1 MSKATQDQPPEET
14 SAATPAAPDPVA
26 EFKAALAAAE
36 EKATK
41 NWDSYLRGVA
51 ELENQRKR
59 GQRDLEQALRY
70 GAEKLLGD
78 LLPVK
83 DSLEMALASL
93 GDKPEAASLRTG
105 VDMTLRLLMSVLERQ
120 GVTEIDPKKGEA
132 FDHEWHEA
140 MATQES
146 ADVDPD
152 HVVATVQKGYKLS
165 GRLLRPARVLV
176 ARAPAAKQA

>member
-1 MSKATQDQPPEET
+1 MDDMSKEASNEAASET
-14 SAATPAAPDPVA
+14 TGAPDPVA
-26 EFKAALAAAE
+26 ELTAALAAAE
-36 EKATK
+36 EKAAK

-59 GQRDLEQALRY
+59 GQRDLENALKY

-83 DSLEMALASL
+83 DSLEMALGSL
-93 GDKPEAASLRTG
+93 GDKPGMAAQRTG
-105 VDMTLRLLMSVLERQ
+105 LEMTLKLLGSALERQ
-120 GVTEIDPKKGEA
+120 GVTEVEPAKGDA
-132 FDHEWHEA
+132 FDPEWHEA

-146 ADVDPD
+146 ADVPADRILT
-152 HVVATVQKGYKLS
+152 TVQKGYRLQ

-176 ARAPAAKQA
+176 ARAPSTGQK